1 MFISVITTCFNSKNT
16 IFECIASVK
25 LLGSENYEHLI
36 IDDGSTDDTDDFI
49 NNLCDKNIVYIKF
62 PKIGRAKA
70 LNIGIRAAK
79 GDYVCILDSDDLLLA
94 KNLTAI
100 TDFLL
105 TDMNLYE
112 SADVVSGNVLVSD
125 IDFKIK
131 ISSYDFL
138 PDYYIP
144 RNFLYYI
151 MNPIPHV
158 GVLIKRKS
166 INLVCGY
173 NEKRRSQLDWDLWH
187 RIILKG
193 MNVYKFSSCVGV
205 KRIHNNQSFEN
216 VRHFR
221 YVVSGV
227 YLTFRYAIL
236 SKNPCNILI
245 AFVFGFLRM
254 VWAYV
259 PRDFRV
265 GFWRKGTTKSL

>member
-1 MFISVITTCFNSKNT
+1 VIPVYNRARLLLDSVDSVIAQTYRPV
-16 IFECIASVK
+16 E
-25 LLGSENYEHLI
+25 I
-36 IDDGSTDDTDDFI
+36 ILVDDGSTDDTDDFI

-79 GDYVCILDSDDLLLA
+79 GDYICILDSDDLLLA

-105 TDMNLYE
+105 TDTNLYE

-144 RNFLYYI
+144 PNFLYFI

-254 VWAYV
+254 LWAYV